1 MPAYRSAM
9 TAPRPPAGHP
19 ALPSLQRLTAE
30 HAPALLS
37 FERDNRAYFAATI
50 PDRGDAYFAH
60 FPARHAALLADQA
73 AGVCHFHVLVAPD
86 GAILGRVNLV
96 DVTDGLVDVAD
107 GSAELGY
114 RIAERAAGQGL
125 ATAAVARIRARA
137 AEEYAL
143 TTLRASTTL
152 DNAASHHVLTRNG
165 FVPTGPCTLGGRAGR
180 RYVVRLQAGG
190 AVPTISAKPPITR
203 PPWESH

>member
-1 MPAYRSAM
+1 M

-30 HAPALLS
+30 HAPALLA
-37 FERDNRAYFAATI
+37 FERENRAYFAATI

-60 FPARHAALLADQA
+60 FPARHAALLAEQA

-86 GAILGRVNLV
+86 GAILGRVN
-96 DVTDGLVDVAD
+96 LVDVAD

-165 FVPTGPCTLGGRAGR
+165 FVPTGPCMLGGRAGR
-180 RYVVRLQAGG
+180 KYVVRLHRH
-190 AVPTISAKPPITR
+190 VR
-203 PPWESH
+203 